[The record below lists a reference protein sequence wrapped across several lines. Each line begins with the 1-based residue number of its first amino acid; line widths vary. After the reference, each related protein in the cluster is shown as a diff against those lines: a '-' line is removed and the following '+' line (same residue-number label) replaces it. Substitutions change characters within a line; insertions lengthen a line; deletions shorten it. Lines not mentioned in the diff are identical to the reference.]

1 MKFKLYA
8 EWEHWVGQKD
18 HLDVMEKLEQSFWP
32 TQYITM
38 ITKYKK
44 WTKIKVTVLK
54 KKKSHCLVWKVI
66 NVLI

>member
-18 HLDVMEKLEQSFWP
+18 HSDVMEKLKQPFWP

-38 ITKYKK
+38 VTKYKKK

-54 KKKSHCLVWKVI
+54 KKKRVT
-66 NVLI
+66 VLSGKW